1 MNDSSQYDPLTEF
14 ALMLI
19 GPPKA
24 GKTVFALNF
33 PDLWILD
40 CDKNLAG
47 ALRHHHRLD
56 KKPIK
61 FWFDDPNTVEPKER
75 WKFSVKAIG
84 EAIAKPEVKT
94 IFIDGLTLLGQ
105 YLETH
110 ILACPNTGKMQ
121 DLIIGGEK
129 VMMMELWAPFR
140 NKLMQLMLACRAGGK
155 YFLMSCHE
163 AVEQDKAGAII
174 GYKPLVSGSMR
185 QNIAGLFTD
194 VWRMETS
201 NGPTGAKYTVRFA
214 PKNLMQIGNSLA
226 ITDPF
231 LDVTNKPREQVW
243 ALLSTYLQAAIATP
257 TK

>member
-1 MNDSSQYDPLTEF
+1 MKSATDYNPLTEF
-14 ALMLI
+14 ALLLI
-19 GPPKA
+19 GPPKN

-33 PDLWILD
+33 PKPWILD
-40 CDKNLAG
+40 CDNNLAG
-47 ALRHHHRLD
+47 ALRYHNHA
-56 KKPIK
+56 KNPIQ
-61 FWFDDPNTVEPKER
+61 FWFDDPNSVEPKER

-84 EAIAKPEVKT
+84 EAIASPEPET

-140 NKLMQLMLACRAGGK
+140 NKLMQLMLACRAGK
-155 YFLMSCHE
+155 KFFIMSCHE
-163 AVEQDKAGAII
+163 AIEQDKAGAII

-201 NGPTGAKYTVRFA
+201 STPQGAKYTVRFQ
-214 PKNLMQIGNSLA
+214 PKNLMQIGNSLN
-226 ITDPF
+226 IKEPSM
-231 LDVTNKPREQVW
+231 DVTGKTREQVW
-243 ALLSTYLQAAIATP
+243 ALLSTYLQAAIPTP
-257 TK
+257 AK